1 MYGSRPCAIVA
12 VGWVVL
18 DDAGAATVC
27 GGALA
32 VEVTGGA
39 AALELDCEAVVVREA
54 VVVCELVVGDV
65 PANGSVYC

>member
-1 MYGSRPCAIVA
+1 MA

-32 VEVTGGA
+32 VEVSGGA
-39 AALELDCEAVVVREA
+39 AALELVCAVDCEAVVVREA